1 LTVNS
6 VPAATISAPADG
18 SLFTAGD
25 AIAFVGSATDA
36 EDGDLSSSLAW
47 TSSRDGALGTGAS
60 LSRSD
65 LSAGVHT
72 VTATVVDAGGAS
84 DSYQISLRVNA
95 VPLVDI
101 TAPADGARFTEGDP
115 VSLTATATDAED
127 GDLAGSL
134 SWVSDVDG
142 NLGSGASVVR
152 SDLSLGVHRITAEG
166 TDSDGVA
173 SSDQITLTVSPNTPP
188 VVTITAPPD
197 GASVPANQVT
207 LVGVATDAEDGD
219 ISASLMWTSSK
230 DGFIGT
236 GASVTPNDLSFGSH
250 TIEASVTDRK
260 GATSSDSVSIKV
272 KNPKSR

>member
-1 LTVNS
+1 
-6 VPAATISAPADG
+6 
-18 SLFTAGD
+18 
-25 AIAFVGSATDA
+25 
-36 EDGDLSSSLAW
+36 
-47 TSSRDGALGTGAS
+47 
-60 LSRSD
+60 
-65 LSAGVHT
+65 
-72 VTATVVDAGGAS
+72 
-84 DSYQISLRVNA
+84 
-95 VPLVDI
+95 
-101 TAPADGARFTEGDP
+101 
-115 VSLTATATDAED
+115 
-127 GDLAGSL
+127 
-134 SWVSDVDG
+134 
-142 NLGSGASVVR
+142 
-152 SDLSLGVHRITAEG
+152 
-166 TDSDGVA
+166 VA